1 MWLVTRVNN
10 MRVRHYFES
19 AGHNVFFTGVNS
31 KSSTLISTLPQSTS
45 KQCPLLIYSRILFSR
60 FSFMTQSFKSKLHTS
75 RAWYLNVANWKSRI
89 SGTQLVLKS
98 SVHYA
103 AEIWKRIFISTVSLP
118 LTLIRHGN
126 GAFLK
131 RSSDRKIKLKTRLF
145 VFVWTGTFWKR
156 SVFFFKNVEV
166 TIITWHTAG
175 VLLKHKSKMTAHC
188 YVLKFLRR
196 CVNGNHLMR

>member
-1 MWLVTRVNN
+1 MWLVTRVNK

-75 RAWYLNVANWKSRI
+75 RAWYLNVANWKSWI

-103 AEIWKRIFISTVSLP
+103 AEIWKRIFISTVRPSVHTSP
-118 LTLIRHGN
+118 SRKRSFSKTLYKQVEFKTAGFPFCVDGKRFQN
-126 GAFLK
+126 GAFWETM
-131 RSSDRKIKLKTRLF
+131 TR
-145 VFVWTGTFWKR
+145 R
-156 SVFFFKNVEV
+156 
-166 TIITWHTAG
+166 
-175 VLLKHKSKMTAHC
+175 
-188 YVLKFLRR
+188 
-196 CVNGNHLMR
+196 